1 MSVKCQ
7 THPYRCQSSHS
18 HIKPTPIAVSQVT
31 VISNPPL
38 SLSVNSQS
46 CQTHPYRCQSSHN
59 RVTEWHSTVVSKNS
73 CFASSPIADSQVIV
87 MSHPP
92 LPPSVTAD
100 QVQYI
105 FTTTTTT
112 TTTPPSTHY
121 CSDMGN
127 RREVTLLMGSCSGP
141 HTWRDD
147 DEITTVMCLLLEC
160 LRLHPYRSVSI
171 RTTLAVGELGIHC
184 ILLRIGYD
192 NCTNK

>member
-31 VISNPPL
+31 VVSNPPL

-59 RVTEWHSTVVSKNS
+59 RVTEWHST
-73 CFASSPIADSQVIV
+73 ADTQVIV

-105 FTTTTTT
+105 FT

-147 DEITTVMCLLLEC
+147 DEITTVMCPFLEC
-160 LRLHPYRSVSI
+160 LRLHPYRRVSI
-171 RTTLAVGELGIHC
+171 RTTLAVGALEIHC
-184 ILLRIGYD
+184 ILLRIGCD